1 MLQTRGI
8 DRGSHIYGPSVY
20 NQRIER
26 LWKDLNRLVG
36 RLYLLIFRH
45 LEEYYVFN
53 VENERD
59 LYCLHHTYQPHIN
72 RTLDAFTE
80 SWNG

>member
-53 VENERD
+53 IENEREE
-59 LYCLHHTYQPHIN
+59 
-72 RTLDAFTE
+72 TE
-80 SWNG
+80 EKRVITSSDDGCQASL